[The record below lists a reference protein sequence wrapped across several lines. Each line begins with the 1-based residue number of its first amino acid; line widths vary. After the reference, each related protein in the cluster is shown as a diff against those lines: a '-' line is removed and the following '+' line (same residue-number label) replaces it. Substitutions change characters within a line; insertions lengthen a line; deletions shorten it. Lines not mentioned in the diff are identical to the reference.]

1 MKTGKRFSQKQT
13 VIVIITVLVII
24 SALSISLAAKKKES
38 NAGLDSMEP
47 SPDHLLRNNAR
58 DKITLAGITPIPIP
72 VETSDEP
79 HRRLPVRVKD
89 KNTLYLKLLTRPF
102 SRIYAEPN
110 VEKVKFEKV
119 DTFRIYYAYST
130 PDETLGYYEVGTDD
144 RGNTIGFMKAEDVI
158 EWKQYLTLR
167 FTNKEEKRTLFF
179 RNLNDVE
186 NLMYSQNRTNQVA
199 HIRRK
204 IREIGNGSIRPD
216 DFPVTAVEPPEYVN
230 IFRKPYLLPILDFK
244 QVRFNKKT
252 TRILKVASAVK
263 DERKPVS
270 ELTSGQLEGD
280 YKPSENAD
288 LISTFKADVVFVID
302 TTISMQPYIERT
314 RQAVQQIA
322 QSISDVSGNISFGL
336 VAYRDDPS
344 KVPGLEYRT
353 KIFCNLEEGTDIDTF
368 LRKVGQVR
376 EASVPSIGFDED
388 VWAGIYTA
396 IKDKENLKQRDDATL
411 FIIQIGD
418 AGAHDYVGE
427 TDFNA
432 LSIGQMAEDEY
443 GKDNSK
449 VWIFSWHLKTPA
461 ARNANNVDKAQAQ
474 FQTMVS
480 KLPDVSFYRS
490 IGNGSPEEFAHQAN
504 SLVKS
509 IIDALITTG
518 QGKLPQVSKKSEAAK
533 IAAEQEIDMAV
544 KAAIRAAVLER
555 IGTNRTAG
563 GEVTAPRDI
572 QAWTLDRN
580 LEDPETKP
588 MEVMLLISRNDLSTL
603 RDALK
608 NLMRAGR
615 SGDVTSED
623 FFDQLKSVMSS
634 AMRDPNMLNKGVEP
648 GNLTLGK
655 TGILPEFIEGLPYKT
670 RVVNLSIEEYA
681 NKPAGWQSEFL
692 DDLKSKIAQYE
703 AYYKNNDIWIELNA
717 GDKPGDHVT
726 FLAIDR
732 LP

>member
-1 MKTGKRFSQKQT
+1 MRTAKKLVVKLTAIVTFT
-13 VIVIITVLVII
+13 VFVII
-24 SALSISLAAKKKES
+24 SALSISLAVKKNES
-38 NAGLDSMEP
+38 DAGLDSMKA
-47 SPDHLLRNNAR
+47 SPDHLLRNYAR
-58 DKITLAGITPIPIP
+58 DRITLSGLQPIP
-72 VETSDEP
+72 VTDETSDEP
-79 HRRLPVRVKD
+79 HRRLPVRVEGK
-89 KNTLYLKLLTRPF
+89 KTLSLKLLTRPF

-110 VEKVKFEKV
+110 DEKVKYEKV

-130 PDETLGYYEVGTDD
+130 PSETPGFYEVGTDD
-144 RGNTIGFMKAEDVI
+144 RGNTIGFMEEEDVI

-167 FTNKEEKRTLFF
+167 FTNKDEKRTLFF

-186 NLMYSQNRTNQVA
+186 NLMYSQNRTNEVA
-199 HIRRK
+199 DIRRK

-216 DFPVTAVEPPEYVN
+216 NFPVTAVEPPEYVN
-230 IFRKPYLLPILDFK
+230 IFLKPYLLPILDFK
-244 QVRFNKKT
+244 QVKFKKKT
-252 TRILKVASAVK
+252 TRILKIASAVK
-263 DERKPVS
+263 DERKPDS
-270 ELTSGQLEGD
+270 SLKPGQLEGE

-302 TTISMQPYIERT
+302 TTISMQPYIEGT

-353 KIFCNLEEGTDIDTF
+353 KIFCNLEEGADIDIF

-388 VWAGIYTA
+388 VWAGIYRA
-396 IKDKENLKQRDDATL
+396 IKDRENLKRRDSASL

-461 ARNANNVDKAQAQ
+461 AKNANNVDKAQAQ
-474 FQTMVS
+474 FKTMVS
-480 KLPDVSFYRS
+480 KLPGVTFYRS
-490 IGNGSPEEFAHQAN
+490 IGNGSPEEFAVEAN

-509 IIDALITTG
+509 IIDALVTTG
-518 QGKLPQVSKKSEAAK
+518 QGKLPEVSKKSGTAK

-555 IGTNRTAG
+555 IGTSRTAD

-580 LEDPETKP
+580 LDDPETKP

-608 NLMRAGR
+608 NLIRAGR
-615 SGDVTSED
+615 SGVVTSED
-623 FFDQLKSVMSS
+623 FFDQLKSVMTS
-634 AMRDPNMLNKGVEP
+634 AMREPNMINKGVEP

-670 RVVNLSIEEYA
+670 KVVNLTIERYA
-681 NKPAGWQSEFL
+681 NQPAGWQREFL
-692 DDLKSKIAQYE
+692 NELKSKIAQYE
-703 AYYKNNDIWIELNA
+703 TYYKNNDIWIELNE
-717 GDKPGDHVT
+717 GDNPGDHVT